1 MGHLISSLT
10 KEGDNASVNSTC
22 AQFHF
27 ACQSWGWGVCKFCTA
42 RDHSQ
47 AGCKWN
53 GLMHNDFHFCNV
65 KIDNFATCIKYLTDP
80 F

>member
-22 AQFHF
+22 AQP
-27 ACQSWGWGVCKFCTA
+27 CQSWGWGVCKFCTA
-42 RDHSQ
+42 QDHSQ